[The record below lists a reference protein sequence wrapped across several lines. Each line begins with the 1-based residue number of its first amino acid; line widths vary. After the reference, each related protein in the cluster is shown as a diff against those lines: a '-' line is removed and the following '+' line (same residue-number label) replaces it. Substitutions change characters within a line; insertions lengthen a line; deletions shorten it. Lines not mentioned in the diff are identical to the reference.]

1 MSKTK
6 WTIDYRPLDTVKPDP
21 DQPRKDF
28 SSPDAVKS
36 LRELANS
43 IRAVG
48 LLNPVV
54 IRPDGTII
62 AGDRRWRAHY
72 ILARQDH
79 LPEFEEVPCIV
90 REDLAH
96 ALDTADGRAK
106 LSSAQIVENLQ
117 RRDLSDLE
125 IGAAILRLNTQDG
138 MSMRDIAK
146 LLGKSPSYANS
157 KKAFFEIASH
167 GDPIWRDAIST
178 GRVGSSQA
186 MEELR
191 AVDKTVQQVILDSD
205 INPISTA
212 VCRAAK
218 VLQPDFLAGTIDAET
233 LIEFLKGNASAMR
246 KVQASPNITTE
257 QYNRTGEELLKL
269 LGLKITDLTGE
280 GIPEKVA
287 DLYAFDPTED
297 RRSLSAGQKE
307 VPQSLMMDAR
317 LGGDLSAKSTISE
330 PLAAIDV
337 KPTTVQRSGAL
348 AGALAR
354 DSSTTRALTR
364 ATARI
369 LLEIDAELVKQ
380 FLLATGHKDIPE
392 DRLELSEALRDYIA
406 ATVRVAAH

>member
-317 LGGDLSAKSTISE
+317 LGE
-330 PLAAIDV
+330 PLAEMDV
-337 KPTTVQRSGAL
+337 KPTTVQRSGAN
-348 AGALAR
+348 AR
-354 DSSTTRALTR
+354 ANARESESRATTR

>member
-1 MSKTK
+1 MSKEPKANEVKRNGSTK

-79 LPEFEEVPCIV
+79 LPEFEDVPCIV

-125 IGAAILRLNTQDG
+125 LGAAILRLNAQEG
-138 MSMRDIAK
+138 MSMRDISK
-146 LLGKSPSYANS
+146 LIGKSPSYSNS

-167 GDPIWRDAIST
+167 GDPSWRDAIGT
-178 GRVGSSQA
+178 GRIGSSQA

-191 AVDKTVQQVILDSD
+191 AVDKAVQQVILDSD
-205 INPISTA
+205 INPITTA
-212 VCRAAK
+212 VCRASK

-257 QYNRTGEELLKL
+257 QYNRTGDELLKL

-287 DLYAFDPTED
+287 DLYAIDPMDD

-307 VPQSLMMDAR
+307 VPQSLMSDAR
-317 LGGDLSAKSTISE
+317 LGE
-330 PLAAIDV
+330 PLADMAV
-337 KPTTVQRSGAL
+337 KPTTVQRPEIES
-348 AGALAR
+348 
-354 DSSTTRALTR
+354 RATTR

-369 LLEIDAELVKQ
+369 LLEIDAETVKQ
-380 FLLATGHKDIPE
+380 FLLANSHKDVPE
-392 DRLELSEALRDYIA
+392 DRLELSKALRDYISA
-406 ATVRVAAH
+406 NAKIAAH